1 MALIIAGLAS
11 GMFMA
16 HIFITVGCVTMF
28 FALKDPP
35 PAFAVMLARFPP
47 GVFVMSMVILSYPV
61 WAIIGTTLALVFLA
75 SQNAVPGAG
84 LGSPNLVYTVGVS
97 VATILLALPM
107 IILAGRLW
115 TGVACI
121 ALFSIATFGWMLP
134 HFAS

>member
-1 MALIIAGLAS
+1 MAHLIAGIAS

-16 HIFITVGCVTMF
+16 HIFITVGCLTMF

-35 PAFAVMLARFPP
+35 PAFASMFARFRP
-47 GVFVMSMVILSYPV
+47 GVLVMSLVIFSYPV
-61 WAIIGTTLALVFLA
+61 WAVVGTALAFVFLA
-75 SQNAVPGAG
+75 SQNVAPGAG
-84 LGSPNLVYTVGVS
+84 LGSPNLAYTVGVS
-97 VATILLALPM
+97 VATIMMALPM

-134 HFAS
+134 LFAS